1 MLIPYDT
8 TRQYQKTP
16 FITVGLVVMNVG
28 VALWFALIPLS
39 SKEVMLYDLALI
51 PEQFNPVALLTSM
64 FMHAGFWHLFANMLT
79 LFFFGS
85 YFYQLVGTGRFL
97 AVYFGGGILG
107 NILYL
112 LLGEPISIMV
122 GASGAVFALGGA
134 LAIMRPK
141 LRVFIFPIPIPMPL
155 WVAVIGGFL
164 IISFFPNVAWQAHLG
179 GLIFGLIAGYFF
191 RRRERRFFMMFRQR

>member
-1 MLIPYDT
+1 MRYRSYPGFSLNSIWIIIGINFLL
-8 TRQYQKTP
+8 
-16 FITVGLVVMNVG
+16 FIATIISREIITILGLVP
-28 VALWFALIPLS
+28 AFFWSQPWAI
-39 SKEVMLYDLALI
+39 I
-51 PEQFNPVALLTSM
+51 TSM